1 MSGPETAALG
11 IDIGGTNTK
20 LGFVD
25 QAGDVTGFRSF
36 PTRAKVKEPDQFL
49 QGLSENISQMLESSP
64 TTPIGIGVCAH
75 GYIDDE
81 RRGPIICENT
91 PAIRGFNLQAWLTET
106 YALPALIS
114 NDLASHAMAEYYF
127 GVGRGTR
134 RFMALAVG
142 TGLGAGVVVE
152 GKPLRFVG
160 GTTGDTG
167 RVILKPGEPEGVY
180 GVSGSAESLCGTAF
194 IERRATAQYGK
205 EVPAHEVIHAA
216 AEGKDPIAV
225 NIIQQVGEHLGWTLS
240 SLCSIFL
247 PDKIA
252 LTGGTTQAGPV
263 LLEACSRKFHEM
275 VGTYHKKLM
284 ELSKGYYKGTEIVL
298 GEYRGESGV
307 VGAVVELLK
316 PSWEGTAK

>member
-1 MSGPETAALG
+1 MIGSETAALG

-36 PTRAKVKEPDQFL
+36 PTRAKGKEPDQFL
-49 QGLSENISQMLESSP
+49 QVLSENISQMLDSSP
-64 TTPIGIGVCAH
+64 TAPVGIGVCAH

-91 PAIRGFNLQAWLTET
+91 PAIRGFNLQAWLKET
-106 YALPALIS
+106 FTLPALIS

-127 GVGRGTR
+127 GVGRGTH

-152 GKPLRFVG
+152 GRPLRFVG

-167 RVILKPGEPEGVY
+167 RVILKPGEPEGAY

-194 IERRATAQYGK
+194 IKRQAAAQYGK
-205 EVPAHEVIHAA
+205 DVPAHEVIHAA
-216 AEGKDPIAV
+216 AEGKDPIAI
-225 NIIQQVGEHLGWTLS
+225 NILQQVGEHLGWTLS

-252 LTGGTTQAGPV
+252 LTGGTTQAGTV
-263 LLEACSRKFHEM
+263 LLEACSRKFDEM
-275 VGTYHKKLM
+275 VGRYHKKLM
-284 ELSKGYYKGTEIVL
+284 ELSRGYYKGTEIVL
-298 GEYRGESGV
+298 SEYRGESGV

-316 PSWEGTAK
+316 PRWEGK